1 METQGERS
9 ETERV
14 ESGDEV
20 TSALGALQ
28 ELIWQHPVAFQRAF
42 AALVREGREFVRT
55 PEGSAMREALLRS
68 DVFAR
73 SRMIWDVLSMSA
85 FVESSDEVMPSVF
98 IDALAKAAASLELE
112 PILARVFSER
122 M

>member
-1 METQGERS
+1 
-9 ETERV
+9 
-14 ESGDEV
+14 
-20 TSALGALQ
+20 
-28 ELIWQHPVAFQRAF
+28 
-42 AALVREGREFVRT
+42 
-55 PEGSAMREALLRS
+55 MREALLRS